1 MGQTRRIDTG
11 LDTWIEGVEPDGRA
25 SWNRGAVL
33 KPTGKEHWDVSVWF
47 GPECEGI
54 HFRAATREEGVSIIT
69 GVHALVTRGPL
80 HEAIL
85 AYRRDGA

>member
-1 MGQTRRIDTG
+1 MGQMRRMDAG
-11 LDTWIEGVEPDGRA
+11 SDTWIDGVDPDGRA
-25 SWNRGAVL
+25 SWSRGAAIKVDGE
-33 KPTGKEHWDVSVWF
+33 KRWDVSVWF

-80 HEAIL
+80 HEAIK
-85 AYRRDGA
+85 AYGGA